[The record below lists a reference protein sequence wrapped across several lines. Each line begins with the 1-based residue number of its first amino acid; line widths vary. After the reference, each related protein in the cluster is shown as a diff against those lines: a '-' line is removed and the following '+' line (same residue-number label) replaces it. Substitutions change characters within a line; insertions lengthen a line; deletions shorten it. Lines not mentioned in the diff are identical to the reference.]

1 MLCQMPE
8 LDICGA
14 RYLVDFIHLFTIFDY
29 ACFIMIKSR
38 QGGVNYLIQ
47 IYKDCNSF
55 CTQIVFTFLFFIMLL
70 GCAQVGQIPEQVSK
84 ELPNPVSDFTE
95 KDRYV
100 VGLRWYQEGSFDIA
114 GKFWKPL
121 AEGGDC
127 DAQYSMGLL
136 YYEGAGVGKSYG
148 RAVELW
154 TGAAR
159 QGHVQAQIALGAV
172 YSHIRIP
179 YTALN
184 CKKGCGEEKDLIGG
198 YKWFGLASK
207 LGSPREVR
215 IAERSIN
222 RIGAEM
228 TPAQIGEAK
237 SKIEDWKP
245 IPSQCKPRGVY
256 IS

>member
-1 MLCQMPE
+1 MTRGIKNYSRFITLTVFLC
-8 LDICGA
+8 
-14 RYLVDFIHLFTIFDY
+14 
-29 ACFIMIKSR
+29 
-38 QGGVNYLIQ
+38 
-47 IYKDCNSF
+47 
-55 CTQIVFTFLFFIMLL
+55 FFAAAIA
-70 GCAQVGQIPEQVSK
+70 GCAQVGEIPKQISK

-114 GKFWKPL
+114 GKFWKLL
-121 AEGGDC
+121 AEDGDC

-136 YYEGAGVGKSYG
+136 YYEGAGAGKSYG
-148 RAVELW
+148 SAVELW

-184 CKKGCGEEKDLIGG
+184 CKKGCGGEKDLIGG

-228 TPAQIGEAK
+228 TLAQIGEAK

-245 IPSQCKPRGVY
+245 IPSQCKPRGIY
-256 IS
+256 IVTP